1 MRVVFLGTA
10 GYHPNESR
18 QTACVMV
25 PELGIVFDAGT
36 GFFRVRDY
44 LETPELH
51 IFLSHYHWDH
61 VIGLTF
67 LIDVAYG
74 QDLRAVHC
82 YGKGSVRST
91 LRQIFRDPFFPVGL
105 AQHSCSVRCHGVSEV
120 RWARQGKCSWQIGD
134 ALVGVT
140 QCPHP
145 SGGALGY
152 ALTARGRKIVYI
164 TDTTIS
170 PALTGFVAGADLLI
184 CEANFPNAFR
194 ELALKTGHSYP
205 EIVAGLARD
214 GRVKR
219 LALVHVNPLLPDPE
233 VLVSEAQ
240 EIFSGRIDL
249 AYDRMEIDV

>member
-51 IFLSHYHWDH
+51 VFLSHYHWDH

-74 QDLRAVHC
+74 KDLCSVHC
-82 YGKGSVRST
+82 YGRDPIRHT
-91 LRQIFRDPFFPVGL
+91 LRRLFRDPFFPVGL
-105 AQHSCSVRCHGVSEV
+105 AQHSCTVRCHGVSDA
-120 RWARQGKCSWQIGD
+120 RWARQGRRGWQIGD
-134 ALVGVT
+134 ALVSALL
-140 QCPHP
+140 CPHP
-145 SGGALGY
+145 SGGSFAY

-164 TDTTIS
+164 TDTTVS
-170 PALTGFVAGADLLI
+170 PALTSFVADADLLI

-214 GRVKR
+214 AHVKR
-219 LALVHVNPLLPDPE
+219 LVLFHVSPLLPDPE
-233 VLVSEAQ
+233 VLVSEAR
-240 EIFSGRIDL
+240 EIFSGPIDL
-249 AYDRMEIDV
+249 AHDRMEIDV